1 MSLLKK
7 LGLVEEIPSENPV
20 VSSTERISALC
31 DTIVDVAEA
40 ELESVNVDTLIDDI
54 YAQND
59 LADKSSSIFKVEE
72 LISSLPKEMATDT
85 KRNSVLAILGSF
97 NLTATDVSTDG
108 EERVKTLSSIK
119 ERVNQESKQTV
130 TEKEMQIEELKKQIE
145 ILTVEIAEEQEKMRI
160 SNETIDAEVSKVE
173 NLIKFIGGVN

>member
-20 VSSTERISALC
+20 SSSTERISALC

-108 EERVKTLSSIK
+108 EERVKILSSIK
-119 ERVNQESKQTV
+119 EQVNQESKQTV
-130 TEKEMQIEELKKQIE
+130 TEKEMQIEEQKKQIE

-160 SNETIDAEVSKVE
+160 SNEAIDAEVSKIE